1 MRVAAIALVLAVPA
15 PLLAQYPPPGQY
27 EAGVTP
33 AGDSRVLPFR
43 VVVEKSGDSTTV
55 RMGQADETA
64 PLDLPIIDQRAFA
77 SGFEIT
83 LGVVD
88 GGLRC
93 RFAPPD
99 TAGRWDALCEDPDG
113 TALYG
118 LYVVRKKGG

>member
-1 MRVAAIALVLAVPA
+1 MRVAALVLFALVPA

-33 AGDSRVLPFR
+33 AGDTQVLPFR

-55 RMGQADETA
+55 RMGQADESS
-64 PLDLPIIDQRAFA
+64 PLNLPIIDQRAYA
-77 SGFEIT
+77 SGFEVT

-99 TAGRWDALCEDPDG
+99 KDGRWNALCEDPDG
-113 TALYG
+113 VALYG
-118 LYVVRKKGG
+118 LTVVHKKGG